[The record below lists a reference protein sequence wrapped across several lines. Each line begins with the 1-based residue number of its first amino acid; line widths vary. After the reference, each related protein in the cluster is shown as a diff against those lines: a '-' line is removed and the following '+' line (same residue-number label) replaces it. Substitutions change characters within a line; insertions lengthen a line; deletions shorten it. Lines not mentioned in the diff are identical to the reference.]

1 MRLGRRAFIGL
12 AGTTVAGA
20 AAVAFGRE
28 RFFGDDLPVSDGP
41 RIVSTPFSGNP
52 GARQDWDAL
61 VREAKGEGTLFILV
75 RGQAGY
81 RRVTNDFQTAFP
93 NIDVQVFSESSPTAW
108 IERVRAERAAGKYNL
123 DLGFL
128 QPEPALTQGLKDG
141 FWAPLRP
148 LLGRS
153 DVTGDSL
160 WRDGLASRFLD
171 ARGQFAFGWEYQV
184 QHAYA
189 VDTRMV
195 NEGEITSVQNLLD
208 QKWRGK
214 IVTSDPRIGS
224 GLLSAASVAKTHGND
239 TVKRLLVDQ
248 QPKVAGSA
256 VDLMDALVKG
266 GYPIAQGVRP
276 KALQPYRDRREAGHI
291 KFLDLPDADHVP
303 GTALFAFNNTPHPAA
318 ARLFVNWVLARQGQT
333 QLVQHLLTNSA
344 RTDVDNYEK
353 DGVGQPGK
361 PYYEPDREANYAHT
375 AATQQFVRGLLAT

>member
-12 AGTTVAGA
+12 AGTTAAAEGA
-20 AAVAFGRE
+20 AVLGRE
-28 RFFGDDLPVSDGP
+28 RYFSDDFPVSNGP
-41 RIVSTPFSGNP
+41 RIVATPFSGNP

-61 VREAKGEGTLFILV
+61 VREAQGEATLFILV

-93 NIDVQVFSESSPTAW
+93 NIDVQVFSESSSSW
-108 IERVRAERAAGKYNL
+108 IERVRTERAAGRYNL

-148 LLGRS
+148 LLERS

-171 ARGQFAFGWEYQV
+171 AKGQFAFGWEYQV

-189 VDTRMV
+189 VDTRVV
-195 NEGEITSVQNLLD
+195 NEGEITSVRDLLD
-208 QKWRGK
+208 PKWRGK

-224 GLLSAASVAKTHGND
+224 GLLSASSVATTHGND

-248 QPKVAGSA
+248 RPKVVGSA
-256 VDLMDALVKG
+256 IDLMDALVKG

-276 KALQPYRDRREAGHI
+276 KALQPYRDRGEAGHI

-318 ARLFVNWVLARQGQT
+318 ARLVVNWVLTRQGQT

-344 RTDVDNYEK
+344 RTDGDNYEK

-375 AATQQFVRGLLAT
+375 AATQQFVRELLAT